1 MGCCGGKS
9 CKQTQSEEQMN
20 LSAGTVVNSLLD
32 SNFVATLNEIA
43 SAGIHAGKIFRS
55 LSFKNPV
62 IEKLVKQVTDLAIE
76 NAYMRSVFNFMAPM
90 DVKVTDSV
98 FTINFGPNHGYALQ
112 IPVTSRNTRSEI
124 AKQLRAAAEQLEI
137 ESGVAP
143 LSDQKVFSFV
153 EQ

>member
-1 MGCCGGKS
+1 MACCNKQGGCS
-9 CKQTQSEEQMN
+9 KQEKE
-20 LSAGTVVNSLLD
+20 LPKDALL
-32 SNFVATLNEIA
+32 E
-43 SAGIHAGKIFRS
+43 S
-55 LSFKNPV
+55 LSGISV
-62 IEKLVKQVTDLAIE
+62 DLVGKLLQVAAAGLRANTLLNQLGFADTKAGELAKRIADLAIE